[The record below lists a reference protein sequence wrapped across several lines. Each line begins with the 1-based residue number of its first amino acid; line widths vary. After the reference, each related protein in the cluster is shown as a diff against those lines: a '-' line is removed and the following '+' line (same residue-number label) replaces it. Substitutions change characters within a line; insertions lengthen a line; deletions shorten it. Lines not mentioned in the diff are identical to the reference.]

1 MARRTGL
8 IARLPRDIREHLN
21 LELENGL
28 PYSEICLWLAEEG
41 YPGFNKGH
49 ISSWYKGG
57 YQDWLRDI
65 QRLEELN
72 ERMDYVRRFNFE
84 LDGDTFQEA
93 SLKVAAIQF
102 FEVLNKLDVNAL
114 QEKLAE
120 KPELY
125 LRLINSL
132 CRLTKSRREFLAYQQ
147 EKKQTEQPSAFDLF
161 KALLRSRKKAEA
173 EDGGLKMEDS
183 KTDDGE
189 RKTEDGGAEDI
200 ASQSEP
206 VRAGTSGCELKPEG
220 GGEKAEDRGLRI
232 EDSKGGGQRTEGLR
246 PSCRTTGVNGKG
258 DRPACGTELQTKRA
272 AEGGAP
278 AECINAELRSEGV
291 GDGGE
296 SKGNGQGEKQK

>member
-8 IARLPRDIREHLN
+8 IARLPMDIREHLN
-21 LELENGL
+21 TELENGL

-57 YQDWLRDI
+57 YQDWLKDI

-93 SLKVAAIQF
+93 SLKVAAIQC

-120 KPELY
+120 KPEMY

-147 EKKQTEQPSAFDLF
+147 EKKVSEQPSAFELF

-183 KTDDGE
+183 ETEGGE
-189 RKTEDGGAEDI
+189 RKSEDGGDAGIKTEAE
-200 ASQSEP
+200 SQSEP
-206 VRAGTSGCELKPEG
+206 VRAGASGCEFKSEDGGRKTESGRLK
-220 GGEKAEDRGLRI
+220 
-232 EDSKGGGQRTEGLR
+232 TEGPR
-246 PSCRTTGVNGKG
+246 PSCRAGGANGKG
-258 DRPACGTELQTKRA
+258 VRPACGTDLQTKRA
-272 AEGGAP
+272 ADGSGGVGESGNHVNVELQTKAVTEGGAP
-278 AECINAELRSEGV
+278 YGEHEKE
-291 GDGGE
+291 DG
-296 SKGNGQGEKQK
+296 KD

>member
-8 IARLPRDIREHLN
+8 IARLPMDIREHLN
-21 LELENGL
+21 TELENGL

-57 YQDWLRDI
+57 YQDWLRDM

-84 LDGDTFQEA
+84 LDGDAFQEA
-93 SLKVAAIQF
+93 SLKVAAIQC

-120 KPELY
+120 KPEMY

-147 EKKQTEQPSAFDLF
+147 EKKASEQPSAFELF

-183 KTDDGE
+183 GGGELRTDSGE
-189 RKTEDGGAEDI
+189 RKSEDGGDAGIKTEAE
-200 ASQSEP
+200 SQSEP
-206 VRAGTSGCELKPEG
+206 VRAGASGCELKMEG
-220 GGEKAEDRGLRI
+220 GSRRTEV
-232 EDSKGGGQRTEGLR
+232 GGQKTEVRR
-246 PSCRTTGVNGKG
+246 PSCRATGVNGKG
-258 DRPACGTELQTKRA
+258 DRV
-272 AEGGAP
+272 
-278 AECINAELRSEGV
+278 NAELRMGKV
-291 GDGGE
+291 AGE
-296 SKGNGQGEKQK
+296 PGCQGQSSGHVNVELQTPKAKDESNPLKKAT